1 MNSSDLQNP
10 STYYSIDKFNEC
22 FKSNSFCGTNV
33 LRLNISSLP
42 YNCEKLH
49 TLLADIDINF
59 DIIGIT
65 EARLRTGQKTLNNID
80 IEKYVID
87 HTTTDASCGGTLLY
101 IKEGITYKVQ
111 NKLKITRSKELE
123 SIFIEIEDN
132 HKRKNIIVGCTYR
145 HPCMDPAKFNDLYLR
160 NLLDILAFE
169 NRDIFLMGDFN
180 VNILQY
186 DNNKDS
192 LEFLDKTYS
201 NFLLPYISSTSRVTP
216 RSQTLVDN
224 IFSNKIEI
232 ESFSGNIT
240 TTIQTIMSNFCY

>member
-1 MNSSDLQNP
+1 
-10 STYYSIDKFNEC
+10 
-22 FKSNSFCGTNV
+22 
-33 LRLNISSLP
+33 
-42 YNCEKLH
+42 
-49 TLLADIDINF
+49 
-59 DIIGIT
+59 
-65 EARLRTGQKTLNNID
+65 
-80 IEKYVID
+80 
-87 HTTTDASCGGTLLY
+87 
-101 IKEGITYKVQ
+101 
-111 NKLKITRSKELE
+111 
-123 SIFIEIEDN
+123 
-132 HKRKNIIVGCTYR
+132 
-145 HPCMDPAKFNDLYLR
+145 MDPAKFNDLYLR

-240 TTIQTIMSNFCY
+240 TTIQTIMPNFCY